1 MISAFVFWPI
11 AFLIIAFAI
20 GVVHSK
26 NIIHSALS
34 MILTFI
40 GISVVFILLQ
50 ADFLALAQILIY
62 AGAISI
68 LIVFAIMLTRKND
81 MKNSNPFNK
90 LRWTGLAFCLG
101 FFGLITRLIYVVTLR
116 IRI

>member
-20 GVVHSK
+20 GVVYSK

-40 GISVVFILLQ
+40 AVSYTHL
-50 ADFLALAQILIY
+50 
-62 AGAISI
+62 
-68 LIVFAIMLTRKND
+68 
-81 MKNSNPFNK
+81 
-90 LRWTGLAFCLG
+90 
-101 FFGLITRLIYVVTLR
+101 
-116 IRI
+116 